1 MTESV
6 YMRQSEELRN
16 YCTILQ
22 NNLGLGMENKEGIT
36 LDGYVNLI
44 YKDIYVRYLISK
56 GIGV

>member
-1 MTESV
+1 M
-6 YMRQSEELRN
+6 RN